1 MWTTKFKLAI
11 EVDQDA
17 ELVAADLSEPT
28 TEPRELAA
36 SNLEIGN
43 SEEREHVVWSWEKH
57 AFSDLRLGSVGC
69 YKWVKMVDKIGV
81 REATSVR
88 IKKWRIKQIG

>member
-43 SEEREHVVWSWEKH
+43 SEEREHVVW
-57 AFSDLRLGSVGC
+57 
-69 YKWVKMVDKIGV
+69 
-81 REATSVR
+81 
-88 IKKWRIKQIG
+88 

>member
-1 MWTTKFKLAI
+1 MWTTKFKLAV
-11 EVDQDA
+11 EADQDA
-17 ELVAADLSEPT
+17 ELVAADPSEPT
-28 TEPRELAA
+28 TEPRELAT

-81 REATSVR
+81 REAIGVR
-88 IKKWRIKQIG
+88 KLKNRE